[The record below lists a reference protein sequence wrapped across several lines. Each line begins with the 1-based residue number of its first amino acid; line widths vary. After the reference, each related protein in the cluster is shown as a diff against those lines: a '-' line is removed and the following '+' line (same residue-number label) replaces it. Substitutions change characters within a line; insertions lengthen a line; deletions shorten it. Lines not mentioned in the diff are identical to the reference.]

1 MERTKNEQGVA
12 RMKESTLTAQ
22 QKAEIKADIMA
33 IERMFKL
40 VDVKI
45 GVMKK
50 ECQEIVEAL
59 DS

>member
-1 MERTKNEQGVA
+1 MR
-12 RMKESTLTAQ
+12 ESKLTAQ

-33 IERMFKL
+33 IERMFNL

-45 GVMKK
+45 GIMKR

-59 DS
+59 E